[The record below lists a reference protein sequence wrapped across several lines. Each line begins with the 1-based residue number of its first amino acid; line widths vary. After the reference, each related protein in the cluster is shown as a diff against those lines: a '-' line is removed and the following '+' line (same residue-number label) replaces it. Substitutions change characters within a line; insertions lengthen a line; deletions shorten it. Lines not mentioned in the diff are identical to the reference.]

1 MDGGNLVKHYRNA
14 KIQPDDAIEQWG
26 LNFRLGNIIKY
37 TVRCNLKGSKETD
50 LIKVVWYAVKELTDS
65 TAEADAAV
73 ARIANYLDIDLGQPS
88 DRTES

>member
-1 MDGGNLVKHYRNA
+1 MDGGNLVKHYRNSR
-14 KIQPDDAIEQWG
+14 IQPDDAIESWG

-37 TVRCNLKGSKETD
+37 TVRCNLKGSKDTD